1 MIISPFWAVLAPALG
16 GGMLSLLKED
26 QRKQRNILAVLVAAV
41 TFLIVAPALPAVLRG
56 ETQHWTAVR
65 ITGGL
70 SLSFSMEPLGVLFAF
85 LASMLW
91 VFAALYATG
100 YMDHECHQRRFFTFY
115 ILALSA
121 TMGVAFS
128 ANLFTLYLFY
138 EYLAL
143 ITYPLVI
150 HSQSEEAYAAGTKY
164 IIYCFVS
171 GALVFL
177 SLFVLGGLVESLTFT
192 PTGVLAPVLGTHRV
206 TLFVIFF
213 TAVFGFGVKAAIMP
227 LHSWLPSAMVAPTP
241 VSALLH
247 AVAIVKTGIFGILR
261 VMFYLYGVDTLR
273 ELGVANILAV
283 VVAFTIIIASI
294 LAIRQTKL
302 KSRLAYSTIGQLG
315 YITLGATMLSPYGLT
330 GGVVHIINHAV
341 LKIVL
346 FFCAGAIIT
355 QTGAKYLDQLNGI
368 GKRMPYT
375 MFFFS
380 LASIGLIGVLPMAG
394 YVSKLYLLAGSLQ
407 AGKPLL
413 GFVLLTSAVLNSVYY
428 LPIIIRAYF
437 AEGEYTAPS
446 GLESPASMFV
456 PTAALMVICLL
467 FGIFAHQTT
476 LPLVE
481 RIVSAIF
488 QL

>member
-1 MIISPFWAVLAPALG
+1 
-16 GGMLSLLKED
+16 
-26 QRKQRNILAVLVAAV
+26 
-41 TFLIVAPALPAVLRG
+41 
-56 ETQHWTAVR
+56 
-65 ITGGL
+65 
-70 SLSFSMEPLGVLFAF
+70 
-85 LASMLW
+85 
-91 VFAALYATG
+91 
-100 YMDHECHQRRFFTFY
+100 
-115 ILALSA
+115 
-121 TMGVAFS
+121 VAFS

-150 HSQSEEAYAAGTKY
+150 HSQSPEAYAAGTKY
-164 IIYCFVS
+164 IIYCFFS

-177 SLFVLGGLVESLTFT
+177 SLFILGGVVESLTFT
-192 PTGVLAPVLGTHRV
+192 PTGVLGGALETHRL
-206 TLFVIFF
+206 TLFIIFF
-213 TAVFGFGVKAAIMP
+213 AAVFGFGVKAAIMP

-261 VMFYLYGVDTLR
+261 VMFYLYGIDTLR
-273 ELGVANILAV
+273 ELQVANILAV
-283 VVAFTIIIASI
+283 IVAATISI
-294 LAIRQTKL
+294 SSVLAIKQDKL

-315 YITLGATMLSPYGLT
+315 YILLGATMLSPYGLT
-330 GGVVHIINHAV
+330 GGMVHIVNHAI

-394 YVSKLYLLAGSLQ
+394 YVSKLYLLGGSLQ
-407 AGKPLL
+407 AGKPVL
-413 GFVLLTSAVLNSVYY
+413 GFVLLISAVLNSIYY

-437 AEGEYTAPS
+437 TEGSYEPPQ
-446 GLESPASMFV
+446 GLESPPSMFI
-456 PTAALMVICLL
+456 PTAILTVMCFI
-467 FGIFAHQTT
+467 FGLFAHQTT
-476 LPLVE
+476 LPLVT
-481 RIVSAIF
+481 RIVESIF
-488 QL
+488 Q

>member
-1 MIISPFWAVLAPALG
+1 MFVSPFWAILIPACG
-16 GGMLSLLKED
+16 GGLIALLKEH
-26 QRKQRNILAVLVAAV
+26 QARERNVVAVLTAV
-41 TFLIVAPALPAVLRG
+41 ITFLVVAPALPLVLRG
-56 ETQHWTAVR
+56 ETLTWTAVH
-65 ITGGL
+65 ITRGL
-70 SLSFSMEPLGVLFAF
+70 SLSFTAEPLGVLFAF

-100 YMDHECHQRRFFTFY
+100 YMDHEHHQRRFFTFY

-150 HSQSEEAYAAGTKY
+150 HSQSAEAYAAGTKY

-177 SLFVLGGLVESLTFT
+177 SLFVLGGIAETLTFS
-192 PTGVLAPVLGTHRV
+192 PSGVLGAALGSHRL
-206 TLFVIFF
+206 TLFFIFF
-213 TAVFGFGVKAAIMP
+213 AAVFGFGVKAAIMP

-261 VMFYLYGVDTLR
+261 IMYYIYGVDALR
-273 ELGVANILAV
+273 ELRVANILAV
-283 VVAFTIIIASI
+283 IVVFTIIIASV
-294 LAIRQTKL
+294 LAIKQTKL

-315 YITLGATMLSPYGLT
+315 YITLGAAMLSPYGLM
-330 GGVVHIINHAV
+330 GGVAHIINHAV

-355 QTGAKYLDQLNGI
+355 QTGAKSLDQLNGI

-394 YVSKLYLLAGSLQ
+394 YVSKLYLLGGSIE
-407 AGKPLL
+407 AGKPVL
-413 GFVLLTSAVLNSVYY
+413 GFVLLTSALLNSIYY
-428 LPIIIRAYF
+428 MPIIIRAYF
-437 AEGEYTAPS
+437 TEGSFEAPV
-446 GLESPASMFV
+446 GLESPPSMFF
-456 PTAALMVICLL
+456 PTAVLTGICFV
-467 FGIFAHQTT
+467 FGLFAHQTT
-476 LPLVE
+476 LPLVT
-481 RIVSAIF
+481 RIVEAIF
-488 QL
+488 Q

>member
-1 MIISPFWAVLAPALG
+1 MFISPFWAVLVPALG
-16 GGMLSLLKED
+16 GGFISLLKEE
-26 QRKQRNILAVLVAAV
+26 QKQERNILAVLVAAV
-41 TFLIVAPALPAVLRG
+41 TFLVVAPALPAVLRG
-56 ETQHWTAVR
+56 ETYTWTAVR
-65 ITGGL
+65 ITSGL
-70 SLSFSMEPLGVLFAF
+70 SLTFTMEPLGVLFAF

-91 VFAALYATG
+91 VFSVIYAIG

-128 ANLFTLYLFY
+128 SNFFTLYLFY

-150 HSQSEEAYAAGTKY
+150 HSQSAEAYAAGTKY

-177 SLFVLGGLVESLTFT
+177 SLFVLGGVVDSLAFT
-192 PTGVLAPVLGTHRV
+192 PTGVLGVALETHRL
-206 TLFVIFF
+206 TLFFIFF
-213 TAVFGFGVKAAIMP
+213 AAVFGFGVKAAIMP
-227 LHSWLPSAMVAPTP
+227 FHSWLPAAMVAPTP

-283 VVAFTIIIASI
+283 VVTFTIIIASI

-355 QTGAKYLDQLNGI
+355 QTGAKNINQLNGI

-394 YVSKLYLLAGSLQ
+394 YVSKLYLLGGSLQ
-407 AGKPLL
+407 AGKPIL

-437 AEGEYTAPS
+437 AEGEFTAPV
-446 GLESPASMFV
+446 GLESPPGMFY
-456 PTAALMVICLL
+456 PTAALMAICFV
-467 FGIFAHQTT
+467 FGLFAHQTT

-481 RIVSAIF
+481 RIVEAIF
-488 QL
+488 NL